1 MSRHHSIAVLLIVL
15 TVAVFWRVHNH
26 GFVWDDRIDIYENPH
41 LNSETGPEIL
51 VFWQKPYQGL
61 YIPLTYTVWATIA
74 RFSKIPTTRDGI
86 NLNPR
91 PFHVANLIVHLFSI
105 IVVFAILRLLVPSDW
120 AAGAGSLLFAF
131 HPVQVESVAW
141 VDGMRDVLAGL
152 LSFVALWQYLAYA
165 RATSTAGMGSGE
177 KGTEIS
183 VSKGAAFDLDRK
195 KLHYAAA
202 TLAYVL
208 ALLAKP
214 SAVVVPA
221 VAWLLDYW
229 VLRRSL
235 RQSTVA
241 LVAWLVLAVPIVIL
255 TRWAQPEDVIYF
267 ITPLWARPFVA
278 GDAIA
283 FYMYKLAMPL
293 WLGPDYGRQPE
304 WVLSQWW
311 SYVTWMAP
319 CGLLLIA
326 WLWRDR
332 KPWLMASA
340 GIFVVGVLPVS
351 GLLPFSFQ
359 YISTVADRYL
369 YLSML
374 GPALALAWFLSERRW
389 RLTPLVCVP
398 IFGWLAITS
407 AVQSQV
413 WHDKERL
420 WRHALT
426 VNPRSST
433 AHYNLGNILAGRGE
447 SEGAIEHYHQ
457 AAEIDPGSTD
467 IINNLGNI
475 FLQQGKLEEAIGQ
488 YQRAVKINPTDD
500 YAHYNLGKILAKRGE
515 YERATEHLRRVVE
528 INPAD
533 GEAHY
538 DLGRVLTERGEWDKA
553 IEHYWRAVEINPADG
568 NWQYELGVSLAQR
581 GQHGEAIVHLR
592 KVLGLRPLRHP
603 DKAHFFLATALAKEG
618 HLEEAVNHYQ
628 QALRIEPEFAEAH
641 EGLGRAL
648 NQSGKREEA
657 IQHYEQALRI
667 MKARS
672 AVSEPR

>member
-1 MSRHHSIAVLLIVL
+1 MSRHHIIAVLLIVL
-15 TVAVFWRVHNH
+15 TVAVFWRVHDH
-26 GFVWDDRIDIYENPH
+26 RFVWDDRIDIYENPH
-41 LNSETGPEIL
+41 LNSETAPDIL
-51 VFWQKPYQGL
+51 VFWQKPYQHL

-74 RFSKIPTTRDGI
+74 RFSKVPATPEGI

-91 PFHVANLIVHLFSI
+91 PFHIANLIVHLLSVI
-105 IVVFAILRLLVPSDW
+105 MVFAILRLLVPSDW
-120 AAGAGSLLFAF
+120 AAGAGSLLFAL

-165 RATSTAGMGSGE
+165 RATSTGAVGNGE
-177 KGTEIS
+177 KETGLPAG
-183 VSKGAAFDLDRK
+183 KGGVFRLDRK
-195 KLHYAAA
+195 TLHYAAA

-241 LVAWLVLAVPIVIL
+241 LVAWLVLAVPFVIL

-283 FYMYKLAMPL
+283 FYMNKLALPL

-304 WVLSQWW
+304 WVLSHWW
-311 SYVTWMAP
+311 GYVMWMAP

-351 GLLPFSFQ
+351 GLVPFTFQ

-389 RLTPLVCVP
+389 RVTPLVCVP

-407 AVQSQV
+407 AVQTQV

-420 WRHALT
+420 WHHALT

-433 AHYNLGNILAGRGE
+433 AHYNLGNILVDRGE
-447 SEGAIEHYHQ
+447 LDAAIERYRQ
-457 AAEIDPGSTD
+457 AAEIDPSGTD
-467 IINNLGNI
+467 IINNLGSI
-475 FLQQGKLEEAIGQ
+475 FLQQGKLEEAIEQ

-515 YERATEHLRRVVE
+515 YERAAEHLRRVVE

-538 DLGRVLTERGEWDKA
+538 DLGRVLTERGDWDKA
-553 IEHYWRAVEINPADG
+553 IEHYRRAVEVNPSDG
-568 NWQYELGVSLAQR
+568 NWQYELGVALAQR
-581 GQHGEAIVHLR
+581 GQHGEAIEHLR

-603 DKAHFFLATALAKEG
+603 DKTHFFLATALANKG

-641 EGLGRAL
+641 EGLGQAL

-672 AVSEPR
+672 AASKPR